1 MHTRQDASSSSAR
14 RTLTRLP
21 PTHTLQNPR
30 HCGKT
35 MSTRRPTHGFEKGL
49 RPLPRTPRTHATRTT
64 HTTLHA
70 PTPHATNTTRRAR
83 QASRLP
89 RTSFPQVQ
97 AGGVAVLKDGV
108 LLRPVRNQHSAPAR
122 AWYVLLWMSRF
133 SRARAHTRSC
143 RGARHLSVSRAS
155 RRASS
160 TVGSAGSSG
169 ELRGEG
175 GGRASARRKSAAR
188 VHTPASRRFPFP
200 TPRRSVPA
208 RESPQRAVHGG
219 HVREVPLVWR
229 PWRRGARGGS
239 GGEKVV
245 RRVRSGAGH
254 GARGERRER
263 HAQDA
268 HRVLRFCRR
277 RLSGSRCRW
286 TVCSAHGRARVHI
299 LITCT
304 HARSGTHVPHT
315 RPAPTVCRPTLRGRS
330 TTDEGGT

>member
-1 MHTRQDASSSSAR
+1 M
-14 RTLTRLP
+14 TLTRLP

-143 RGARHLSVSRAS
+143 GGARHLSVSRAS

-175 GGRASARRKSAAR
+175 GGGRQRGGKALRACTRQRLAGSPFPPRGTAYLPASLRSERSMAVTCERYHSFGGPGGGGRAAAVAAKKWCAASAVGLATAPAVSAASATR
-188 VHTPASRRFPFP
+188 RTSIASCA
-200 TPRRSVPA
+200 SA
-208 RESPQRAVHGG
+208 GAACQARAVGGPCAVRTDARVCTSSSHAHMHALARMCHIHGLPPPCAG
-219 HVREVPLVWR
+219 RRCAGVRQPTR
-229 PWRRGARGGS
+229 
-239 GGEKVV
+239 
-245 RRVRSGAGH
+245 AG
-254 GARGERRER
+254 
-263 HAQDA
+263 
-268 HRVLRFCRR
+268 R
-277 RLSGSRCRW
+277 RL
-286 TVCSAHGRARVHI
+286 
-299 LITCT
+299 
-304 HARSGTHVPHT
+304 
-315 RPAPTVCRPTLRGRS
+315 
-330 TTDEGGT
+330 

>member
-1 MHTRQDASSSSAR
+1 M
-14 RTLTRLP
+14 TLTRLP

-64 HTTLHA
+64 HTTLRA
-70 PTPHATNTTRRAR
+70 STPHATNTTRRAR
-83 QASRLP
+83 QAPRLP

-143 RGARHLSVSRAS
+143 GGARHLSVSRAS

-188 VHTPASRRFPFP
+188 VHTPASRRLPFP
-200 TPRRSVPA
+200 TPRHSVPA

-263 HAQDA
+263 HAHDA
-268 HRVLRFCRR
+268 LLPAPLVRLALSVDRVQCARTRACAHPHHMHTCTMHALARMCHIHGLPPPCAGRRSAGVRQPTRAGR
-277 RLSGSRCRW
+277 RL
-286 TVCSAHGRARVHI
+286 
-299 LITCT
+299 
-304 HARSGTHVPHT
+304 
-315 RPAPTVCRPTLRGRS
+315 
-330 TTDEGGT
+330 